1 MKLNINFRKIAADVA
16 IIDHIDRRLSFAF
29 ARTKHAIQSADITV
43 SDINGPKGGVDKEC
57 RAVIKPKGLLG
68 LR

>member
-29 ARTKHAIQSADITV
+29 ARTKHAIQSGV
-43 SDINGPKGGVDKEC
+43 SQSAILMGPKGVLI
-57 RAVIKPKGLLG
+57 RNVVQ
-68 LR
+68 